1 MELELPLASEKV
13 GCSRTGH
20 VDAQP
25 APQSS
30 LGGNQVESSQGAQL
44 TERGR
49 VRSGVL
55 PLALSSLYVNSS
67 SAVLGVGSLENGCSC
82 FSPCASFILALAT
95 EIFAEL
101 SDLWDSQDTKSCFVA
116 SP

>member
-82 FSPCASFILALAT
+82 FSPCPSSTLYLPRP
-95 EIFAEL
+95 L
-101 SDLWDSQDTKSCFVA
+101 RSLQN
-116 SP
+116 